1 MQLNKAQHNI
11 EKGDVGFSLESHEDK
26 LPEMDH
32 LRWVGTCRS
41 NTFCVKK
48 IGATYGIT
56 ISTSKRFKI
65 MPKPHKFSIN
75 FTEGKGYLKHDQSR
89 SNDLIPLFAFGVM
102 EALIGD
108 ETATTSKK
116 MSRCRIG
123 LSICCGDRPSS
134 SLLTIRGLKCHGI
147 RKWMVCINFG

>member
-1 MQLNKAQHNI
+1 MTGSSYPRYFQNNNQLC
-11 EKGDVGFSLESHEDK
+11 SS
-26 LPEMDH
+26 
-32 LRWVGTCRS
+32 
-41 NTFCVKK
+41 
-48 IGATYGIT
+48 
-56 ISTSKRFKI
+56 STSTL
-65 MPKPHKFSIN
+65 H
-75 FTEGKGYLKHDQSR
+75 LKHDQSR

>member
-48 IGATYGIT
+48 LGQRMGLQYQH
-56 ISTSKRFKI
+56 
-65 MPKPHKFSIN
+65 P
-75 FTEGKGYLKHDQSR
+75 
-89 SNDLIPLFAFGVM
+89 NDLRSCQNP
-102 EALIGD
+102 
-108 ETATTSKK
+108 T
-116 MSRCRIG
+116 
-123 LSICCGDRPSS
+123 
-134 SLLTIRGLKCHGI
+134 
-147 RKWMVCINFG
+147 NFQ